1 VLNSAKLGAF
11 IKVIKCGT
19 TKFGVKSSFDEEI
32 YTSKLE
38 RGPNMDELEKKALK
52 MSPSTHESLI
62 LPSSPL
68 IIKKIDFY

>member
-32 YTSKLE
+32 YTTKLE
-38 RGPNMDELEKKALK
+38 RGPNMDELEKKALRIAREIEGEQ
-52 MSPSTHESLI
+52 TQDLHLAEVRL
-62 LPSSPL
+62 
-68 IIKKIDFY
+68 F